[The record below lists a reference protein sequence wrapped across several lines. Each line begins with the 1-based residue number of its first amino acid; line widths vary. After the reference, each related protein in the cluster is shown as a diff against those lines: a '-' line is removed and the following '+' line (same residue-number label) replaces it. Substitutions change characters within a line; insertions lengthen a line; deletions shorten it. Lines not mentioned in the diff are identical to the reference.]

1 MEISLRIDGR
11 GSHVPHCRLNQ
22 AHAASRP
29 DATQAICTLPLGFI
43 PEQML
48 SPVSTPSNLLST
60 HHQRFTCIRLPGS
73 HLTGFSLPFPATLT
87 TLAFDQRSSRWFGAW
102 SCNPTPRGP
111 PSSAVQH
118 RTSEGHERLLT
129 ARSWRTAIWQVPRG
143 RVCPP
148 MAAVPAGGTDHQHDT
163 RTRVALFPDDGSS
176 EPLLIHTGGDAMNW
190 DAIAAIG
197 KLLGPVLAQPG

>member
-1 MEISLRIDGR
+1 MEISLRIGDR

-118 RTSEGHERLLT
+118 RTSEGHQRLLT
-129 ARSWRTAIWQVPRG
+129 ARSWRTAIWQVPGGRG
-143 RVCPP
+143 CLA
-148 MAAVPAGGTDHQHDT
+148 MAGGYGKRQRVRSEST
-163 RTRVALFPDDGSS
+163 RTRLWPEDRSGTHADSPSELEALALP
-176 EPLLIHTGGDAMNW
+176 ELRLR
-190 DAIAAIG
+190 
-197 KLLGPVLAQPG
+197 LQC